1 MGLLSNFRAG
11 FLQRVAYTTKTVI
24 FGEISWRNF
33 HLDALPG
40 VCTLLDSPMSS
51 KLGRGFV
58 RGGVL
63 SGGLYIRYTVSI
75 ANQLTSQ
82 PAGRKKLQG
91 HPDDN
96 KDHPLRSSLASSV
109 DLPTNSVG
117 VCMYL
122 FEDKVLGINVRYFP
136 INVRYPPFFAVP
148 SSPVLVRSIISLLRA
163 CAAAAACA
171 LIIAVEKR
179 EWEYDTSIAF
189 DCYPPRLLVLLLLLV
204 WVKCFCLICILLPL
218 LLLPLLLLPLLYLV
232 TARRL
237 VKEDRKR
244 HSSQQKNRPHPPH
257 TDIESSRRT
266 LKALQLLATLKS

>member
-117 VCMYL
+117 VCTFLRTKYL
-122 FEDKVLGINVRYFP
+122 ELM
-136 INVRYPPFFAVP
+136 
-148 SSPVLVRSIISLLRA
+148 
-163 CAAAAACA
+163 
-171 LIIAVEKR
+171 
-179 EWEYDTSIAF
+179 YDTF
-189 DCYPPRLLVLLLLLV
+189 
-204 WVKCFCLICILLPL
+204 
-218 LLLPLLLLPLLYLV
+218 
-232 TARRL
+232 
-237 VKEDRKR
+237 
-244 HSSQQKNRPHPPH
+244 
-257 TDIESSRRT
+257 
-266 LKALQLLATLKS
+266 QLM